1 MLTLT
6 NTHKTVLLPF
16 LQLMMTETVDMNTLE
31 DISYKCNIN
40 NHSSLLVRLVIAEND
55 FERATN
61 TMKKW
66 QRATWTLVALVALII
81 VSFILILSFYC

>member
-6 NTHKTVLLPF
+6 NTQTVLLPF
-16 LQLMMTETVDMNTLE
+16 LQLMMAETVDMNTLE
-31 DISYKCNIN
+31 NTSYKCSIN
-40 NHSSLLVRLVIAEND
+40 NHSSLLVRLMIAEND

-66 QRATWTLVALVALII
+66 QRATWFLVALVALLI
-81 VSFILILSFYC
+81 VSFIFIFTLYC